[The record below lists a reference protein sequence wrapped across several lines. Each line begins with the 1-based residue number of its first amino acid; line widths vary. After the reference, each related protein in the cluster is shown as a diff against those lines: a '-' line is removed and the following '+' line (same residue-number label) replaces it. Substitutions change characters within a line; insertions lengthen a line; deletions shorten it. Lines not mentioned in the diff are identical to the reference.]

1 MLKRLFLLV
10 TMCAILPFG
19 KEMVCY
25 AANTNTNSVLW
36 YDKPANVW
44 LEAMPLGNSKLGAMV
59 FGKTDVEEIQLNEE
73 TFWSGGP
80 HNNNS
85 TSSIYYLNEVRSL
98 IFQGKEKEAEN
109 LINKEFVK
117 GPHGMRF
124 LTLGSLKLDFG
135 HKDAKNYRRE
145 LNLNNAVSTVSY
157 TANGVKYVRETF
169 ASLEDGVVVMRIKA
183 SGKGKLSFALDHSC
197 KLKSTKVGNIDL
209 TKGKTPQGVLTA
221 TIEGVEQEGIKSAL
235 NAELVAKVIADG
247 KMSTTNGNIDVKNAT
262 TATIIISAAT
272 NFVNYHDVSGN
283 ASAKNEAT
291 LKATEGK
298 SVDVLLKRH
307 VAKYQA
313 QYNRVALD
321 LSAGT
326 AKPSPNTLLPTDQ
339 RLDKFYGSDDMGM
352 VALLFNYGRARWS
365 GG

>member
-169 ASLEDGVVVMRIKA
+169 ASLEDGVIVMRIKA

-197 KLKSTKVGNIDL
+197 KLKSTKVGHIDL
-209 TKGKTPQGVLTA
+209 TKGKNPQGMLTA

-235 NAELVAKVIADG
+235 NAELVA
-247 KMSTTNGNIDVKNAT
+247 S
-262 TATIIISAAT
+262 
-272 NFVNYHDVSGN
+272 
-283 ASAKNEAT
+283 
-291 LKATEGK
+291 
-298 SVDVLLKRH
+298 
-307 VAKYQA
+307 
-313 QYNRVALD
+313 
-321 LSAGT
+321 
-326 AKPSPNTLLPTDQ
+326 
-339 RLDKFYGSDDMGM
+339 
-352 VALLFNYGRARWS
+352 RWKCFFC
-365 GG
+365 